1 MTTKIKLKKKSNGH
15 DVLVLAKH
23 PMETGNRKDK
33 KTGKVIPA
41 HYITTMNFS
50 VNGTNVVEASLSQG
64 VSANPLIGTSL
75 SGLKAGDKVTVSW
88 VDNQDGGESAEATV
102 K

>member
-1 MTTKIKLKKKSNGH
+1 MTTKIKLKKKSDGH

-33 KTGKVIPA
+33 KTGKLVPA
-41 HYITTMNFS
+41 HYITTMNFA
-50 VNGTNVVEASLSQG
+50 VNGNNIVEASLSVG
-64 VSANPLIGTSL
+64 VSANPLIGTNL
-75 SGLKAGDKVTVSW
+75 KDLKAGDTVTESW

>member
-1 MTTKIKLKKKSNGH
+1 MTTKIKIKAKPDGH

-33 KTGKVIPA
+33 KSDKVIPA

-50 VNGTNVVEASLSQG
+50 VNGSNVAEVSLSQG
-64 VSANPLIGTSL
+64 VSTNPLIGTNL
-75 SGLKAGDKVTVSW
+75 SGLKAGDTVSVDW
-88 VDNQDGGESAEATV
+88 VDNTGGAESAEATV

>member
-1 MTTKIKLKKKSNGH
+1 MTTKIKLKKRKNGH

-33 KTGKVIPA
+33 KTGKVVPA
-41 HYITTMNFS
+41 HYITTMNFA
-50 VNGTNVVEASLSQG
+50 VNGTNRVEASLSQG
-64 VSANPLIGTSL
+64 VSANPLIGASI
-75 SGLKAGDKVTVSW
+75 SDLKAGDTVSVSW
-88 VDNQDGGESAEATV
+88 VDNQGGGESAEATV

>member
-1 MTTKIKLKKKSNGH
+1 MTTKIKLKKKSDGY

-33 KTGKVIPA
+33 KTGKIIPA
-41 HYITTMNFS
+41 HYITSMNFA
-50 VNGTNVVEASLSQG
+50 VNGNGVVEAFLSQG
-64 VSANPLIGTSL
+64 VSTNPLIGVSL
-75 SGLKAGDKVTVSW
+75 ADLKAGDIVSVSW
-88 VDNQDGGESAEATV
+88 IDNQDGGESAEATV

>member
-1 MTTKIKLKKKSNGH
+1 MTTKIKLKKTADGH

-33 KTGKVIPA
+33 KTGKIVPA
-41 HYITTMNFS
+41 HYITTMHFA
-50 VNGTNVVEASLSQG
+50 VNGNNLVEASLSQG
-64 VSANPLIGTSL
+64 VSKNPLIGANL
-75 SGLKAGDKVTVSW
+75 AGLKTGDTVTVSW